1 MGPCRRLAREPPPKN
16 GFYHVK
22 KTVHFNTLSHP
33 QKNVEGVG
41 VTVLNRRVAHLGSL
55 IMNPVS
61 LWVQLRRQVSV
72 SHRAP
77 VKMKEKPV
85 LLQKKKKS
93 SPNIA
98 MWPHQK
104 KKKKKKKSERVE
116 IRAGRREKEKER
128 EMFEDVAHTIS

>member
-93 SPNIA
+93 SPNTGL
-98 MWPHQK
+98 WTHK
-104 KKKKKKKSERVE
+104 KKKK
-116 IRAGRREKEKER
+116 EKEK
-128 EMFEDVAHTIS
+128 